1 MLIVDINTFRLD
13 TEGLCRVD
21 KAREH
26 SVFGIVLKH
35 TACIGRAM
43 NVQSGTVKAGI
54 ACPHSILTDQLA
66 YLFRQLIIKGC
77 CNNTVAGIAGTLQF
91 LIRVIVHRGIS
102 ISTDRILLCHTGR
115 PVVVNGSRFTHRA
128 DTHSLPKA
136 GQCEGGHL
144 FIGKLIQEGI
154 PSRIVIVIFQHVYK
168 LQVGFFAHLR
178 ELHTG
183 GIRQIRVIQH
193 HVCCQHIRHG
203 KLYKTRCNG
212 AFPVT
217 AGIINDCIISL
228 AFIAVHVCGSK
239 KRGYFS
245 TRAVGC
251 GIGLG
256 IKALIKRINQISISF
271 RSHTVF
277 CSVAFRSKNVVCSLM
292 GVFRRSEIIG
302 PILQNI
308 GAGAKCIIRCEKV
321 FRHSNCKCF
330 ALTRLKNLRFVVSD
344 QFYRS
349 LFDLILSVIIRIGFL
364 CIDLDGLLTCCR
376 ARVGNR
382 DSHGVRSIF
391 AISLSGNRNIR
402 EVKGRVAEPVA
413 ERE

>member
-1 MLIVDINTFRLD
+1 M
-13 TEGLCRVD
+13 
-21 KAREH
+21 
-26 SVFGIVLKH
+26 
-35 TACIGRAM
+35 
-43 NVQSGTVKAGI
+43 
-54 ACPHSILTDQLA
+54 
-66 YLFRQLIIKGC
+66 
-77 CNNTVAGIAGTLQF
+77 
-91 LIRVIVHRGIS
+91 
-102 ISTDRILLCHTGR
+102 
-115 PVVVNGSRFTHRA
+115 VNGSRFTHRA

-308 GAGAKCIIRCEKV
+308 GAGAKCIIRCEEV

-413 ERE
+413 EREGHHTVVIILSDIRCAHHNVFIAGLRIFISEVNALLINHILAICRECAEIVTINSIIKIGTEIVHHGVQLIVHPPGIRQRTGWIDRTADHVTHSIEACLPDRAHPECCIHSVIFFK